1 MRLRVLC
8 GFALVIGF
16 TIGILAVAPSA
27 AQVKIPPDFTLE
39 QGKDSPGVVTYSHE
53 KHKEKAEKCTVCHT
67 KVFQMKK
74 GKSGPLTMAAM
85 NEGKFCG
92 ACHDGKQSFSVK
104 DAANCTKCHA
114 EK

>member
-1 MRLRVLC
+1 MRLRLYC

-16 TIGILAVAPSA
+16 TIGMVAF
-27 AQVKIPPDFTLE
+27 IPEASGIKVPADFAFE
-39 QGKDSPGVVTYSHE
+39 GAEGSPGAVTFSHE
-53 KHKEKAEKCTVCHT
+53 KHTEKSPKCNACHT

-92 ACHDGKQSFSVK
+92 ACHDGKQAFGVK